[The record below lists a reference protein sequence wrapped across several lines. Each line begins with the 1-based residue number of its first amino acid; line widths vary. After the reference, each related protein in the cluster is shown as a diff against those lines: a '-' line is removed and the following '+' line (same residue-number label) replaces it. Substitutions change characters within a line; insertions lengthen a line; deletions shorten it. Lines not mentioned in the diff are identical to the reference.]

1 MVRCKFA
8 SIFFT
13 VIEVLLRR
21 RYRSAKRLAKSNCIN
36 TQNWTFSPYLV
47 THHRKS
53 KEKIFLLLMMMTP
66 LIHM

>member
-1 MVRCKFA
+1 MKLFKFA

-13 VIEVLLRR
+13 VIEALLRR

-47 THHRKS
+47 TQSS
-53 KEKIFLLLMMMTP
+53 KEQRKIFSLLMMMTP